1 MSQILNHEVDQNG
14 LSGLHP
20 DDAEFETLVRGKDG
34 SFAGNEEQGAKLVDE
49 GDIVKEVSEER
60 GERRGKGRGRRIGVG
75 VFVLLVLAVI
85 AVAAWYVVGNGS
97 KRKAKVAVTGN
108 SGSSNSAVESE
119 AAMTQRAIDEARV
132 SDRGVVMGD
141 GSVVRPAIVPPTV
154 AAVPGSN
161 MPVTQMQPAGLNPD
175 LSSTVNSAPSSGG
188 VGSTESSGAGE
199 DKQGVANRASGV
211 VGGRNKER
219 SVIVAEEL
227 KMAPESQ
234 PVSVSG
240 SNSGQPHRDEHG
252 IVVPS
257 FGSMLPVKSLGVL
270 YTLRSG
276 GLVRFEL
283 SRDVRGKG
291 WSMPK
296 GTVLVG
302 VSRGAEYNRA
312 FVSLVGFIDTESGH
326 FVKVGGD
333 LLGSDGGA
341 GIRGERRKMSSSW
354 SRVFAKVG
362 EASLR
367 MAEGLAGSFGRRPIV
382 ISDAFGSYG
391 RNVTNELDGA
401 LLQSDRDR
409 NSFLEVAAGS
419 QGYMMITDLP
429 NAIQGV
435 DALSKLSSADLKQ
448 RSDVKLPREVTGIS
462 EQELAELIQSGDV
475 DRIKAALPRMS
486 SEMRRVAEA
495 VISGELSAR

>member
-1 MSQILNHEVDQNG
+1 MSQILNGKADQNG
-14 LSGLHP
+14 LSGQH
-20 DDAEFETLVRGKDG
+20 AEDSDFEDVVRRKDG
-34 SFAGNEEQGAKLVDE
+34 SFAGNEQGAALVDE
-49 GDIVKEVSEER
+49 GDIVKQVSEER
-60 GERRGKGRGRRIGVG
+60 GERPGNGRSRRIGVG
-75 VFVLLVLAVI
+75 VLVLLVLAVV
-85 AVAAWYVVGNGS
+85 AVAAWYVVGNGA
-97 KRKAKVAVTGN
+97 KRKAKVAVNGA

-119 AAMTQRAIDEARV
+119 AAMTQRAIDQAGV
-132 SDRGVVMGD
+132 SDHGVVLGD
-141 GSVVRPAIVPPTV
+141 GSVVRPAIVPPT
-154 AAVPGSN
+154 ATAVPGSN
-161 MPVTQMQPAGLNPD
+161 VPVTQMPLAGLNPD
-175 LSSTVNSAPSSGG
+175 LSTTVNRPPSSGE
-188 VGSTESSGAGE
+188 VGSNESSTSGQE
-199 DKQGVANRASGV
+199 KQGGGNSGST
-211 VGGRNKER
+211 GRNKER
-219 SVIVAEEL
+219 SVILAEEL
-227 KMAPESQ
+227 KVTPSASISGGGGSTFSESGRNE
-234 PVSVSG
+234 S
-240 SNSGQPHRDEHG
+240 RT
-252 IVVPS
+252 VVPS

-283 SRDVRGKG
+283 SRDVKGKG

-302 VSRGAEYNRA
+302 VARGAEYNRA
-312 FVSLVGFIDTESGH
+312 FVSLVGFIDTESGQ

-341 GIRGERRKMSSSW
+341 GIRGERRTMSSSW
-354 SRVFAKVG
+354 ARVFAKVG

-409 NSFLEVAAGS
+409 NTFLEVAAGS

-429 NAIQGV
+429 KAIQGV

-448 RSDVKLPREVTGIS
+448 RSDENVPREVTGIS
-462 EQELAELIQSGDV
+462 EQELADLIQSGDV

-486 SEMRRVAEA
+486 SEMRGVAEA
-495 VISGELSAR
+495 VISGGLSA

>member
-1 MSQILNHEVDQNG
+1 MSQILNREVDQNG
-14 LSGLHP
+14 IGSQHP
-20 DDAEFETLVRGKDG
+20 DDEEFETLVRRKDG
-34 SFAGNEEQGAKLVDE
+34 SFAGEDEQRTKLVDE

-60 GERRGKGRGRRIGVG
+60 GELGGKGRGRRIGVG
-75 VFVLLVLAVI
+75 VMVLLILAVI
-85 AVAAWYVVGNGS
+85 AVAAWYLVGNGS
-97 KRKAKVAVTGN
+97 KRKAKVGVTGN
-108 SGSSNSAVESE
+108 SGSSRAAAESE
-119 AAMTQRAIDEARV
+119 AAMTQRAIDEARF
-132 SDRGVVMGD
+132 SDRGVVMSD
-141 GSVVRPAIVPPTV
+141 GSVVQPAIVPPTV

-161 MPVTQMQPAGLNPD
+161 VPVTQMQPAGLNPD
-175 LSSTVNSAPSSGG
+175 LSSTVNSAPSAGG
-188 VGSTESSGAGE
+188 VGSNESSPSE
-199 DKQGVANRASGV
+199 EKQGLGNRASAV
-211 VGGRNKER
+211 VAGRNKER
-219 SVIVAEEL
+219 SVIVADEL
-227 KMAPESQ
+227 KVTVESR
-234 PVSVSG
+234 PVTGGG
-240 SNSGQPHRDEHG
+240 SNSSQPRRDEHG

-283 SRDVRGKG
+283 SRDVKGKG

-312 FVSLVGFIDTESGH
+312 FVSLVGLIDTESGQ

-341 GIRGERRKMSSSW
+341 GIRGERRTMSSRW

-367 MAEGLAGSFGRRPIV
+367 VAEGLAGSFGRRPIV

-391 RNVTNELDGA
+391 GSVTNELDGT
-401 LLQSDRDR
+401 LLRSDRDR
-409 NSFLEVAAGS
+409 NSFVEVAAGS
-419 QGYMMITDLP
+419 QGYIMITDLP
-429 NAIQGV
+429 EAIQGV

-448 RSDVKLPREVTGIS
+448 RSDVSVPRDVTGIS
-462 EQELAELIQSGDV
+462 EQELAQLIQSGDV

-486 SEMRRVAEA
+486 AQMRRVAEA
-495 VISGELSAR
+495 VIAGDLSAR

>member
-34 SFAGNEEQGAKLVDE
+34 SFTGNSEQGAKLVDE

-85 AVAAWYVVGNGS
+85 AVASWYVVGNGA

-161 MPVTQMQPAGLNPD
+161 VPVTQMQPAGVNPD
-175 LSSTVNSAPSSGG
+175 LSSTVKTPSSGG
-188 VGSTESSGAGE
+188 VGSNESSGMGE
-199 DKQGVANRASGV
+199 DKQGTANRASGV

-219 SVIVAEEL
+219 SVILAEEL
-227 KMAPESQ
+227 KMVPESQ

-240 SNSGQPHRDEHG
+240 SNSAQPHRDEHG

-283 SRDVRGKG
+283 SSDVKGKG

-341 GIRGERRKMSSSW
+341 GIRGERRTMSSSW

-382 ISDAFGSYG
+382 ISDAVGSYG

-409 NSFLEVAAGS
+409 NTFLEVAAGS

-429 NAIQGV
+429 KAIQGV

-448 RSDVKLPREVTGIS
+448 RSDVNVPREVTGIS
-462 EQELAELIQSGDV
+462 EQELADLIQSGDV

-486 SEMRRVAEA
+486 SEMRGVAEA
-495 VISGELSAR
+495 VISGGLSAR

>member
-1 MSQILNHEVDQNG
+1 MSQILNREIDQND
-14 LSGLHP
+14 LSGLLA
-20 DDAEFETLVRGKDG
+20 DDAEFETHVRGKDG
-34 SFAGNEEQGAKLVDE
+34 SFAGSDEQAAKLVDE
-49 GDIVKEVSEER
+49 GDILKEVSEER
-60 GERRGKGRGRRIGVG
+60 GERRGKGRVRRIGVG
-75 VFVLLVLAVI
+75 VVVLLVLALV
-85 AVAAWYVVGNGS
+85 AVSAWYVVGNGA

-108 SGSSNSAVESE
+108 SGSSNSGVESE

-161 MPVTQMQPAGLNPD
+161 VPVTQMQPAGLNPD

-188 VGSTESSGAGE
+188 VGSNESSPGEEKQGAG
-199 DKQGVANRASGV
+199 NRASAV
-211 VGGRNKER
+211 VAGRNKER

-227 KMAPESQ
+227 KVNAESQ
-234 PVSVSG
+234 PVTG
-240 SNSGQPHRDEHG
+240 SDNNSAQPRRDEHG
-252 IVVPS
+252 IVMPS

-283 SRDVRGKG
+283 SRDVKGKG

-333 LLGSDGGA
+333 LLGSDGGS
-341 GIRGERRKMSSSW
+341 GIRGERRTMSSRW

-367 MAEGLAGSFGRRPIV
+367 VAEGLAGSFGRRPIV
-382 ISDAFGSYG
+382 ISDALGTYG
-391 RNVTNELDGA
+391 RGVTNELDGA

-409 NSFLEVAAGS
+409 NSFVEVAAGS
-419 QGYMMITDLP
+419 QGYIMITDLP
-429 NAIQGV
+429 EAIQGV

-448 RSDVKLPREVTGIS
+448 RSDVNVPREVTGIS

-475 DRIKAALPRMS
+475 DRIKASLPRMS

-495 VISGELSAR
+495 VISGDLTAR

>member
-34 SFAGNEEQGAKLVDE
+34 SFGGNGEQGAKLVDE

-108 SGSSNSAVESE
+108 SGSNSSAVESE

-141 GSVVRPAIVPPTV
+141 GSLVRPAIVPPTV

-161 MPVTQMQPAGLNPD
+161 VPVTQMRSAELNPD
-175 LSSTVNSAPSSGG
+175 LSSTVNSTPSSSG
-188 VGSTESSGAGE
+188 VGSNESSPGE
-199 DKQGVANRASGV
+199 EKQGVENRASGV

-219 SVIVAEEL
+219 SVILAEEL

-240 SNSGQPHRDEHG
+240 SNSAQPHRDEHG

-283 SRDVRGKG
+283 SREVRGKG

-354 SRVFAKVG
+354 SRVFAKVA

-409 NSFLEVAAGS
+409 NTFIEVAAGS
-419 QGYMMITDLP
+419 QGYIMITDLP
-429 NAIQGV
+429 EAIQGV
-435 DALSKLSSADLKQ
+435 NALSKMSGADLKQ
-448 RSDVKLPREVTGIS
+448 RSDVNLPREVTGIS

-495 VISGELSAR
+495 VISGDLTAR

>member
-20 DDAEFETLVRGKDG
+20 DEAEFETLVRGKDG
-34 SFAGNEEQGAKLVDE
+34 SFAGNGEQGAKLVDE
-49 GDIVKEVSEER
+49 GDIVKDVSEER
-60 GERRGKGRGRRIGVG
+60 GGRRGKGRGRRIGVG
-75 VFVLLVLAVI
+75 VFVLLVVAVI
-85 AVAAWYVVGNGS
+85 AVAAWYMVGNGS

-108 SGSSNSAVESE
+108 SGSSNGAVESE

-161 MPVTQMQPAGLNPD
+161 VPVTQMQPAGLNPD

-188 VGSTESSGAGE
+188 VGSNESSLGE
-199 DKQGVANRASGV
+199 EKQGLGNRASAV

-227 KMAPESQ
+227 KVTPESQ
-234 PVSVSG
+234 PVTG
-240 SNSGQPHRDEHG
+240 SNSSSAQPRRDEHG
-252 IVVPS
+252 IVMPS

-291 WSMPK
+291 WSMAK

-312 FVSLVGFIDTESGH
+312 FVSLVGFIDTETGN

-391 RNVTNELDGA
+391 RTVTNELEGA

-409 NSFLEVAAGS
+409 NSFVEVAAGS
-419 QGYMMITDLP
+419 QGYIMITDLP
-429 NAIQGV
+429 EAIQGV

-448 RSDVKLPREVTGIS
+448 RSDVNVPRDVTGIS
-462 EQELAELIQSGDV
+462 EQELAELIQSGDI

-486 SEMRRVAEA
+486 AEMRRVAQA
-495 VISGELSAR
+495 VISGNLSAR

>member
-1 MSQILNHEVDQNG
+1 MSQILNREVDQNG
-14 LSGLHP
+14 VIGLHP
-20 DDAEFETLVRGKDG
+20 DDSEFESLVRGKDG
-34 SFAGNEEQGAKLVDE
+34 SFAGNDERGAPLVDE

-60 GERRGKGRGRRIGVG
+60 GERRAKGRGRRIGVG
-75 VFVLLVLAVI
+75 VFVLFVLAV
-85 AVAAWYVVGNGS
+85 VALGTWYLVGNGA
-97 KRKAKVAVTGN
+97 KRKAKVAVNGN
-108 SGSSNSAVESE
+108 SGSSNSGVESE
-119 AAMTQRAIDEARV
+119 AAMTQRAIDQAGV
-132 SDRGVVMGD
+132 ADRGVVMPD
-141 GSVVRPAIVPPTV
+141 GSVVRPAIVPPTES
-154 AAVPGSN
+154 AVPDSN
-161 MPVTQMQPAGLNPD
+161 LPVTQMQPAGVNPD
-175 LSSTVNSAPSSGG
+175 LSSTVNSPASSD
-188 VGSTESSGAGE
+188 GSSNESSEEGE
-199 DKQGVANRASGV
+199 ERQGVARTVNAV
-211 VGGRNKER
+211 TAGRNKER
-219 SVIVAEEL
+219 SVIIAEEL
-227 KMAPESQ
+227 KVAPESRPVDGGSVNTNQ
-234 PVSVSG
+234 PR
-240 SNSGQPHRDEHG
+240 RDEHG

-283 SRDVRGKG
+283 SRDVKGKG

-302 VSRGAEYNRA
+302 VARGAEYNRA

-326 FVKVGGD
+326 FVKVGGE

-354 SRVFAKVG
+354 SRVFAKLG

-391 RNVTNELDGA
+391 RSVTNELDGA
-401 LLQSDRDR
+401 LLRSDRDR
-409 NSFLEVAAGS
+409 NSFVEVAAGS

-429 NAIQGV
+429 DAIHGV
-435 DALSKLSSADLKQ
+435 DALSKLSGADLKE
-448 RSDVKLPREVTGIS
+448 RSDVNVPREVTGLA

-486 SEMRRVAEA
+486 AEMRRVAEA
-495 VISGELSAR
+495 VIGGDLAAR